1 MIAAASSR
9 RNFQI
14 QNHTRVVKL
23 LVSLWFRSSHQR
35 VPRGFEN
42 FGIGTPAEAAGEGN
56 DVQSVSGRHAPNLDH
71 RVAAAA
77 GLVQRWQVGRPMKN
91 ILGAQM
97 RAARALLRWAAADLV
112 RESGVSL
119 ATIHRAESIDGKTA
133 MTFANASAIRRALEN
148 AGVEL
153 IEENGGGPG
162 ARLKQ
167 HLSDKSDK

>member
-1 MIAAASSR
+1 
-9 RNFQI
+9 
-14 QNHTRVVKL
+14 
-23 LVSLWFRSSHQR
+23 
-35 VPRGFEN
+35 
-42 FGIGTPAEAAGEGN
+42 
-56 DVQSVSGRHAPNLDH
+56 
-71 RVAAAA
+71 
-77 GLVQRWQVGRPMKN
+77 
-91 ILGAQM
+91 M

-119 ATIHRAESIDGKTA
+119 ATIHRAESVDGKTA

-167 HLSDKSDK
+167 HLSDQSVLRAASLAKRQMSQRLAGRNVTNMSTNVHAFGLRN

>member
-1 MIAAASSR
+1 MG
-9 RNFQI
+9 
-14 QNHTRVVKL
+14 
-23 LVSLWFRSSHQR
+23 
-35 VPRGFEN
+35 P
-42 FGIGTPAEAAGEGN
+42 
-56 DVQSVSGRHAPNLDH
+56 
-71 RVAAAA
+71 
-77 GLVQRWQVGRPMKN
+77 PMKD

-97 RAARALLRWAAADLV
+97 RAARALLRWAASDLV

-119 ATIHRAESIDGKTA
+119 ATIHRAESVDGKTA

-167 HLSDKSDK
+167 HVSDQ